1 MQEDKLKAAKKQIEI
16 ENKIAAFDSMQGKL
30 QLMESQVEEAS
41 KVHGQLQG
49 LLSQGALTLDD
60 QGNLKPVPSQE

>member
-16 ENKIAAFDSMQGKL
+16 ENKIAAFDSMQSKL
-30 QLMESQVEEAS
+30 HLMESQVEEAT

-49 LLSQGALTLDD
+49 LLSQGALVIDD
-60 QGNLKPVPSQE
+60 KGNLKPVASQD